1 MYIYSM
7 TEIDTLNILPLDAR
21 VSLKEEIRRDLF
33 SDKKTVAKRLG
44 ISVVQVEKW
53 LKGINNPSLEQLKLM
68 GVNLSN
74 LWEFI
79 ESFNLEGGRYKV
91 KLQKKLDWEEC
102 FWMLGISE
110 GDGVNRKRVVG
121 VTNQE
126 KEIISQFIRKVTRMG
141 INELRLAIKVNSLDE
156 VDISQVSQVFGIPK
170 EKIKVVLSSFKTN
183 KPIFQVFTP
192 SRLIRRMFDKLL
204 EMIENQPQEF
214 NLNKFLQ
221 GFFDAEGCIT
231 NKSVKIT
238 QKTINGGMKRMKFV
252 SQILTSLGIAHS
264 FLVDKNNVITI
275 RLKGGKS
282 NLDNLKRFKKLV
294 GFSHPEK
301 AHKLDELIKSL
312 DGLPELIT

>member
-1 MYIYSM
+1 M

>member
-1 MYIYSM
+1 M

-91 KLQKKLDWEEC
+91 KLQKKLDLEEC
-102 FWMLGISE
+102 FWILGISE

-170 EKIKVVLSSFKTN
+170 EKIKVALSSFKTN

-204 EMIENQPQEF
+204 EMIENRPQEF